1 MSLAGKISAHIL
13 EQKKKKED
21 FSISNMLNC
30 ALPVNQETGGR
41 LCPHAG
47 IQLEHLDRH
56 WQDGGGS
63 GRGED
68 GETGQKL
75 LFYLLS
81 VHYFSQPCR
90 DGVIHLEY
98 ANSWQRICLLVLDLP
113 LGGRSPTQL
122 LSLSSVCL
130 KTPVIHPHS
139 ATLRQSHFSTSH
151 PRPRLFGS
159 SGAGARRSEPGG
171 GVCVHHRASS
181 LLRQS
186 FR

>member
-1 MSLAGKISAHIL
+1 MGVPSCRDSAG
-13 EQKKKKED
+13 
-21 FSISNMLNC
+21 
-30 ALPVNQETGGR
+30 ALRPPLTGR
-41 LCPHAG
+41 
-47 IQLEHLDRH
+47 
-56 WQDGGGS
+56 WWN

-151 PRPRLFGS
+151 PRRVCL
-159 SGAGARRSEPGG
+159 GAAGMGRGGLNEVGG
-171 GVCVHHRASS
+171 GGAS
-181 LLRQS
+181 QGVIFVATV
-186 FR
+186 FRITAAWVFLHFKSCYYTSDLHVID